1 MKALLILAFSAAL
14 LLCGCEEGDDTVIN
28 EAQDINVGSNS
39 QVIVVSGNTGTV
51 AVDQTTS
58 ADQEGDQEDPS
69 IYILNNT
76 GRVYVVSHPA
86 EEPEEVEP

>member
-14 LLCGCEEGDDTVIN
+14 LLCGCEDDSRTTVN
-28 EAQDINVGSNS
+28 EAQDIIVGSNS

-58 ADQEGDQEDPS
+58 ADQEDPS
-69 IYILNNT
+69 IYVLNNT